1 MSISH
6 GRPARPRRRWI
17 WAIVAVATA
26 TALISPLA
34 LLAGLKPA
42 PHHEY
47 SPVAVYHRA
56 VTAIRVSAPGDAVAI
71 TAGQPG
77 EVTVAST
84 MAWLI
89 TKPAVRERWRG
100 TTLTVSVHCPAPDL
114 FDACSASLIVH
125 VPAAAE
131 VRAAV
136 GTGSATVTGLAG
148 PVRVTAASGS
158 LVLAYLNGPLWA
170 TATSGSITG
179 MTGLNSA
186 ELTADV
192 GSGSLALGLDTAPR
206 SLSLTVGSG
215 SGHVTVPLGTR
226 YRIDTGPGN
235 TVHVQ
240 PRMSS
245 PGAASLIAAD
255 AGSGTLTIGYPGG
268 LPPGS
273 PSPTR

>member
-1 MSISH
+1 MSVSH

-17 WAIVAVATA
+17 WAVVALVTA
-26 TALISPLA
+26 TVLITPLA
-34 LLAGLKPA
+34 LLVGMKPA

-47 SPVAVYHRA
+47 GPVTVYHRA

-71 TAGQPG
+71 TAGRPG
-77 EVTVAST
+77 QVSVAST
-84 MAWLI
+84 MAWLVA
-89 TKPAVRERWRG
+89 KPAIRARWLG
-100 TTLTVSVHCPAPDL
+100 TTLTVSVHCPAPDP
-114 FDACSASLIVH
+114 FEDCSASLIVH

-131 VRAAV
+131 VWAAV
-136 GTGSATVTGLAG
+136 GAGSATVTGLVS
-148 PVRVTAASGS
+148 PVRVTATSGS
-158 LVLAYLNGPLWA
+158 LVLAYLSGPLWA

-192 GSGSLALGLDTAPR
+192 GSGSLALGLDSAPR

-235 TVHVQ
+235 TVHMT
-240 PRMSS
+240 PGMSS
-245 PGAASLIAAD
+245 PAAASLIAAE

-268 LPPGS
+268 LPG
-273 PSPTR
+273 

>member
-1 MSISH
+1 MNVSH

-17 WAIVAVATA
+17 WAIVALVTG
-26 TALISPLA
+26 TVLISPLA
-34 LLAGLKPA
+34 LLVGLKPA

-47 SPVAVYHRA
+47 GPVTVYRRA

-71 TAGQPG
+71 TAGRPG

-84 MAWLI
+84 MAWLV
-89 TKPAVRERWRG
+89 TKPAVRARWHG
-100 TTLTVSVHCPAPDL
+100 TTLAVSVHCTAPEL

-148 PVRVTAASGS
+148 PVRVTATSGS

-170 TATSGSITG
+170 TATSGSISG

-192 GSGSLALGLDTAPR
+192 GSGSLALGLDSAPR

-235 TVHVQ
+235 TVHVP

-245 PGAASLIAAD
+245 PGAAGLIAAE

-268 LPPGS
+268 LPG
-273 PSPTR
+273 